1 MRVARLL
8 AVVLLA
14 LLVGC
19 SSIQKTSTIQK
30 TTIQNS
36 TRSYNGTASVGDFLT
51 ISIDSSA
58 QTITYENRTNGQS
71 GTVPYSVNADGT
83 YAISDPNGNLL
94 AGYELPG
101 AALVLEAANAGPN
114 KDTVAL
120 ITAIETAPATINTF
134 AGREFNYVQF
144 RTSTGGIE
152 LGSVTVDASGNIT
165 HSGYWP
171 FGVINQQ
178 SAFNGGSFPASS
190 VVEDPSGN
198 FFVINEAGGSQDYV
212 FGTQTGIFAVDTGN
226 GTILSEPKA
235 ATKDFDST
243 KAGTYK
249 AIAYRK
255 QNAQMGQNNLESGTA
270 SGNKAVVTV
279 GSDGSVTIVDE
290 QGNSIASGTLSAI
303 ADTPYIYDGTAN
315 TLPDP
320 LYGMFTFH
328 TISTSSQQDVFVSF
342 VENAVVFSS
351 FETDLPLQQNGVY
364 NYFYGVG
371 LK

>member
-8 AVVLLA
+8 GFVLLG
-14 LLVGC
+14 LLMSC
-19 SSIQKTSTIQK
+19 DSIQRTSTTQ
-30 TTIQNS
+30 TPPIQNS

-58 QTITYENRTNGQS
+58 KTITYDNYTNGES

-83 YAISDPNGNLL
+83 YAISDPDGNLL
-94 AGYELPG
+94 SGYEVPG
-101 AALVLEAANAGPN
+101 TALVLEAANAGPN
-114 KDTVAL
+114 RDTVAL

-152 LGSVTVDASGNIT
+152 LGSITVDGAGNIT

-178 SAFNGGSFPASS
+178 SMFNGGSFPASS

-212 FGTQTGIFAVDTGN
+212 FGTQTGFFAVDTQN

-249 AIAYRK
+249 GIAYRK
-255 QNAQMGQNNLESGTA
+255 QGAQMGQNNVESGTA
-270 SGNKAVVTV
+270 SEGTAVVTV
-279 GSDGSVTIVDE
+279 GSDGSVSIVDE
-290 QGNSIASGTLSAI
+290 QGNPIAGGTLSAI

-320 LYGMFTFH
+320 LFGMFTFR

-351 FETDLPLQQNGVY
+351 FDTGLPLQQNGVY